1 MDWAAHVSYLS
12 YSVGAIIAGICAV
25 WIARFGDPERSDR
38 WSAVVALALTA
49 NWCVAAASFDPDH
62 SILLLTEVAANVA
75 WLATL
80 LRHFANDGRDES
92 VRMVR
97 PVALALGF
105 VEALQLALIL
115 LAYNAGWPNGTT
127 ATVFETSAMFRM
139 LVATGS
145 LVMVHNLYVGASP
158 RSRQILRWNAAAMAG
173 FWAFTLNFYNVAWL
187 SGSYPAELVATR
199 GLAVAMV
206 AIPFAI
212 GFNQKAAG
220 LTFSPSRTV
229 TFRFLSLMVIG
240 TYLAAMLLFAS
251 WLSLFEENAGR
262 LTQVGLL
269 VGAAALALIWL
280 PSDKLRG
287 WAKVTAIKH
296 LFKYRYDYR
305 NEWIRFTHTMGRS
318 TNGDSPLQERAVKA
332 LAEITESP
340 SGALLLSDEDGTLQ
354 PGGHWRWPDLRIPG
368 NAISPELAQIFEKT
382 GLILDLDESR
392 AGVEHQGELD
402 HLPQWFLED
411 DRVWAVV
418 PLLHFERLIGLIVLS
433 RPLIDRKLDWE
444 DFDLLGVVG
453 QQLASYLSEQA
464 GQEAL
469 SEATR
474 FDEFNR
480 RMAFVMHD
488 IKNLSSQMS
497 LLLRN
502 AEKHA
507 EKPEFRK
514 DMLITLRNSADK
526 LNTMLARLGRYGT
539 AGQEQGRDFDITSH
553 MGALIDRY
561 SALHTITL
569 LRSEPLQVSGNPE
582 GFEQAAAHILQ
593 NAIEASDPESAVM
606 LEIFSDGLSGIVQ
619 IVDSGKGMS
628 PSFIRSGLFTP
639 FVSSKDGGFGIG
651 AYEAR
656 ELIRSMGGRLD
667 VESREGLGTRFT
679 ISLPLA
685 SAHALLGA
693 KAITRK
699 EAA

>member
-1 MDWAAHVSYLS
+1 M
-12 YSVGAIIAGICAV
+12 
-25 WIARFGDPERSDR
+25 
-38 WSAVVALALTA
+38 
-49 NWCVAAASFDPDH
+49 
-62 SILLLTEVAANVA
+62 
-75 WLATL
+75 
-80 LRHFANDGRDES
+80 
-92 VRMVR
+92 
-97 PVALALGF
+97 
-105 VEALQLALIL
+105 
-115 LAYNAGWPNGTT
+115 
-127 ATVFETSAMFRM
+127 
-139 LVATGS
+139 
-145 LVMVHNLYVGASP
+145 
-158 RSRQILRWNAAAMAG
+158 
-173 FWAFTLNFYNVAWL
+173 
-187 SGSYPAELVATR
+187 
-199 GLAVAMV
+199 
-206 AIPFAI
+206 
-212 GFNQKAAG
+212 
-220 LTFSPSRTV
+220 
-229 TFRFLSLMVIG
+229 
-240 TYLAAMLLFAS
+240 
-251 WLSLFEENAGR
+251 
-262 LTQVGLL
+262 
-269 VGAAALALIWL
+269 
-280 PSDKLRG
+280 
-287 WAKVTAIKH
+287 
-296 LFKYRYDYR
+296 
-305 NEWIRFTHTMGRS
+305 
-318 TNGDSPLQERAVKA
+318 
-332 LAEITESP
+332 
-340 SGALLLSDEDGTLQ
+340 
-354 PGGHWRWPDLRIPG
+354 
-368 NAISPELAQIFEKT
+368 
-382 GLILDLDESR
+382 
-392 AGVEHQGELD
+392 
-402 HLPQWFLED
+402 
-411 DRVWAVV
+411 
-418 PLLHFERLIGLIVLS
+418 IVLS

-488 IKNLSSQMS
+488 IKNISSQMS

-539 AGQEQGRDFDITSH
+539 AGQEQSRDFDITSH

-593 NAIEASDPESAVM
+593 NAIEASDPESTVM